1 MIGQT
6 FKYMRNKIFLEL
18 IQNENI
24 IKALVVEDSN
34 FLDTV
39 LNEKQQSYIDNPLLL
54 IREYIYPYKKIFD
67 TAVEKKTI
75 ISSTLTDFNKQ
86 GKNYRNGIL
95 TFYILTPVE
104 LENTSYGI
112 RYDYIADE
120 IEEVFANTTIGE
132 FNFHSR
138 GDIDIG
144 DRYIGHYISFQI
156 TEFHIVQ
163 G

>member
-1 MIGQT
+1 MSFILT
-6 FKYMRNKIFLEL
+6 
-18 IQNENI
+18 
-24 IKALVVEDSN
+24 
-34 FLDTV
+34 
-39 LNEKQQSYIDNPLLL
+39 
-54 IREYIYPYKKIFD
+54 YKKIFD